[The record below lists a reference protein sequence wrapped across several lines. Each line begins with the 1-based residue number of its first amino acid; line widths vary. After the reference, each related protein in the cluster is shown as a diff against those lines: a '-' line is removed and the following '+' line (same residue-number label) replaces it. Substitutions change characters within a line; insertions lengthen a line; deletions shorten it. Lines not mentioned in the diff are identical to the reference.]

1 MKKVLLAT
9 LGESP
14 AVITEAIDKLD
25 SEGIKIDIITLLTT
39 KDDDA
44 QQSLE
49 LLGEHIPDYYKG
61 KIEFHGSACARVIN
75 AYHDIDNDNAVVDF
89 MQDACDALKA
99 YRAKGWEVYV
109 SIAGGRKAMSSLM
122 TLAVQFYG
130 ATSLFH
136 VLVTDKE
143 LEEKGNINRILSLPP
158 DMPDMIDL
166 ILHPPVEKIKLVR
179 LPFIGLFPMINQ
191 IIHVLNGEL
200 VEDKNIVRLL
210 EENGLLKGHQ
220 VTQFGRTVKKILE
233 EVEMLP
239 PPREGDCEI
248 SISNKEPKEVQ
259 MTKEWAER
267 ICNRFYF
274 VKKIEDTQ
282 WREGKPKVKI
292 VPPNKL
298 IVSLPGR
305 RVQGIIFRLFTTA
318 NTPGQ
323 LEKARQQ
330 VEKWINSL

>member
-14 AVITEAIDKLD
+14 AVVTESIDKL
-25 SEGIKIDIITLLTT
+25 SAEGIKIDIVTLLTT
-39 KDDDA
+39 RDDDA

-49 LLGEHIPDYYKG
+49 LLDEHIPDYYKG
-61 KIEFHGSACARVIN
+61 KIEFHGAASARVIN
-75 AYHDIDNDNAVVDF
+75 AYHDIDNDDAVVHF
-89 MQDACDALKA
+89 MRDACDALKS

-143 LEEKGNINRILSLPP
+143 LEEKGNINRIISLPT
-158 DMPDMIDL
+158 DMWNS
-166 ILHPPVEKIKLVR
+166 ILHPPVDKIKLVR
-179 LPFIGLFPMINQ
+179 LPFIGLFPMIDK
-191 IIHVLNGEL
+191 IISALNGNDPK
-200 VEDKNIVRLL
+200 DKNIVRLL
-210 EENGLLKGHQ
+210 EENGLLEGYQ

-248 SISNKEPKEVQ
+248 SISKKEPKEVQ
-259 MTKEWAER
+259 MTKKWAER
-267 ICNRFYF
+267 VCNRFYF
-274 VKKIEDTQ
+274 VKKIEDMQ
-282 WREGKPKVKI
+282 WREGEPKVKI
-292 VPPNKL
+292 ELPNKL

-305 RVQGIIFRLFTTA
+305 RVQGIIFKLTTTA

-330 VEKWINSL
+330 VEKWIDNL